1 MTQAPPAAPSPT
13 PATTPVVEITEN
25 QAIMRAWVLFAVLFV
40 VVIGL
45 LWVVQSRYG

>member
-1 MTQAPPAAPSPT
+1 MTQAQPAASSP
-13 PATTPVVEITEN
+13 PPVSAAPVEITEN

-45 LWVVQSRYG
+45 LWAVQSRYD